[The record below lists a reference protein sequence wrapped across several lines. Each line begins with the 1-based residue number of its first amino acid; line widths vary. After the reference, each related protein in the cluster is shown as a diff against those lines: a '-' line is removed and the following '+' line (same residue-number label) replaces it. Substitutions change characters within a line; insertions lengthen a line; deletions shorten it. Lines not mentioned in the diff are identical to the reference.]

1 MMWISLASPIW
12 AKSGSWD
19 MASIWTGYVG
29 ITGTFTIQSRRE
41 GNGLLDVKKGL
52 ARARPFNNR

>member
-29 ITGTFTIQSRRE
+29 ITGIFTIRRANLSSRDYSLRS
-41 GNGLLDVKKGL
+41 
-52 ARARPFNNR
+52 